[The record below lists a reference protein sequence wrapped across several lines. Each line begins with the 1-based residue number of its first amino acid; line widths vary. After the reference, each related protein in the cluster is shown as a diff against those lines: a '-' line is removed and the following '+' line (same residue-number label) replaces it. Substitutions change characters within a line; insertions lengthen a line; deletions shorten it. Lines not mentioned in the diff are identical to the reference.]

1 MSVESSR
8 SRLTVYSRSHCH
20 LCEEM
25 IAGLHE
31 LQARF
36 SFELQVVDVD
46 GDAELQ
52 RRHGARVP
60 VLVHGERELC
70 RHFLDR
76 PAVAEYLGKMF

>member
-36 SFELQVVDVD
+36 RFELRVVDVD
-46 GDAELQ
+46 GDPELE
-52 RRHGARVP
+52 RRHGTRVP
-60 VLVHGERELC
+60 VLVHGEHELC
-70 RHFLDR
+70 HHFLDR